1 METIINRFSSSNY
14 KLCKDNVN
22 EYFLIDK
29 DNNDIIYSLRDW
41 KFKGPDS
48 YGVRY
53 LKESTK
59 TRLITEC
66 KARATLSHDIHD
78 FVEWYNNIHDQTS
91 PKIPD
96 INLGEPKI
104 INDINYNEIIKGVSD
119 VIRDSNRDIVNA
131 IKEDKKASI
140 FEEAIINGIIDKAKA
155 DATEEIKNKVIAEAT
170 EYIDK
175 TYGKLPQ
182 TIEIVQNNKSKQIE
196 GVFHKEFNK
205 ILQIVGQKIP
215 LMLIGPA
222 GSGKNHTLEQ
232 IAEALDLDFYFTN
245 SITQEYKLTGFIDA
259 NGTYHETEFYK
270 AFKNGGL
277 FFFDE
282 IDASCAEALII
293 INAALANG
301 YFDFPNGRINAH
313 EDFRVVAA
321 ANTFGNGAD
330 MIYVG
335 RNQLD
340 GATLDRFAT
349 LRFEYDSDIEKSLCA
364 DDSLYEFIIDIR
376 NAIAKRRL
384 RFVVSMR
391 ATINASK
398 MLKANID
405 KETILKT
412 VVLKSMTKDDINT
425 IINEIKHTNNEWFKV
440 LYDKCI

>member
-1 METIINRFSSSNY
+1 MNTIISRFSSSNY
-14 KLCKDNVN
+14 TLCKDDVN

-59 TRLITEC
+59 TRIITEC
-66 KARATLSHDIHD
+66 KARASLNNDVKD
-78 FVEWYNNIHDQTS
+78 FIDWYNAIHDQLS
-91 PKIPD
+91 SKVPE
-96 INLGEPKI
+96 INSGEPKI

-140 FEEAIINGIIDKAKA
+140 FEEAIINGIIEKAKA
-155 DATEEIKNKVIAEAT
+155 DTTEEIKNTVIKEAT

-196 GVFHKEFNK
+196 GIFHKEFNK

-321 ANTFGNGAD
+321 ANTFGN
-330 MIYVG
+330 
-335 RNQLD
+335 
-340 GATLDRFAT
+340 
-349 LRFEYDSDIEKSLCA
+349 
-364 DDSLYEFIIDIR
+364 
-376 NAIAKRRL
+376 
-384 RFVVSMR
+384 
-391 ATINASK
+391 
-398 MLKANID
+398 
-405 KETILKT
+405 
-412 VVLKSMTKDDINT
+412 
-425 IINEIKHTNNEWFKV
+425 
-440 LYDKCI
+440 